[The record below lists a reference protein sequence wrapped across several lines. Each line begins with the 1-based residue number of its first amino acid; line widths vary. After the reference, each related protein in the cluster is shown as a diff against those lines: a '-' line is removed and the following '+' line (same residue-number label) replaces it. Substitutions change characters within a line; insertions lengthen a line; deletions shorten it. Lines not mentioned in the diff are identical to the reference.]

1 MTTNSKGSS
10 STQKLE
16 WTTANRTQAR
26 RQLSL
31 LGYKPEDKI
40 YLRFFY
46 PSDDPRKV
54 SDKGRKADRLNGQEI
69 EAYQRAG
76 RGVYFVINGGGHKDE
91 DVTVGRAIFYEHDH
105 LDKEIQRHLWK
116 TLNLPEPT
124 FQVDT
129 GGKSIHSYWV
139 FVEPIPITDWC
150 ELQRDLL
157 EYADG
162 DRSIKNPSRV
172 MRLAGC
178 WHITYNQGGPI
189 TNPTHIISE
198 SGCTYSYSQLR
209 SIIPSGV
216 RSSEFGVRSYFPP
229 TTNSAAEGTR
239 SALLTTNSESVPLY
253 QFLTKDDRALIDA
266 GAKDGTRNT
275 SGAKLARNLIG
286 TS

>member
-1 MTTNSKGSS
+1 MTVNEKGPNFA
-10 STQKLE
+10 QQPE
-16 WTTANRTQAR
+16 FPAPERTQAL
-26 RQLSL
+26 RQLEL
-31 LGYKPEDKI
+31 LGYNPEDKI

-46 PSDDPRKV
+46 PSDDPRKA
-54 SDKGRKADRLNGQEI
+54 SDKGRKAERLNWQEI
-69 EAYQRAG
+69 ESYQRAG

-124 FQVDT
+124 FQVDS

-139 FVEPIPITDWC
+139 FVEPIPVEKWC
-150 ELQRDLL
+150 ELQKDLL

-178 WHITYNQGGPI
+178 WHITYNQGEPI
-189 TNPTHIISE
+189 TNPTRIISE

-209 SIIPSGV
+209 SIIPPQ
-216 RSSEFGVRSYFPP
+216 SSEFRIRRVRFARTP
-229 TTNSAAEGTR
+229 
-239 SALLTTNSESVPLY
+239 
-253 QFLTKDDRALIDA
+253 
-266 GAKDGTRNT
+266 
-275 SGAKLARNLIG
+275 SGA
-286 TS
+286 